1 MLTFSRNK
9 PLDFLFQPAHI
20 APLATFRVLFG
31 AVMFAGMVR
40 FMVKGWVY
48 DLYIKPTFYFTYYG
62 FEWVKPLG
70 EVGMYALF
78 TAVALS
84 AFLVMIGLLYRV
96 ASVGFFLG
104 FTYIELIDKTNYLN
118 HYYFITLIS
127 FLMALLPA
135 GRYFSVDAWLRPAI
149 RRTHVPRWMVGA
161 LQLQLAMVYFFA
173 GVAKLNYDWLFRAMP
188 LRIWLPPHTGLPLIG
203 PLMDDAWVAYA
214 FSWFGAVYDLFIVFL
229 LTDRRTRL
237 FAYGMV
243 LAFHLMTAWLFPIG
257 MFPYVMILLTLVFF
271 PETFHRKITDAVAR
285 LFRQSQPA
293 EAAPVPVRALRY
305 GRPTRLLVGLLAVH
319 FAVQGLLPFRYL
331 LYPGPLFWTEQGYR
345 FSWRVMLMEKAGT
358 VFFYVTDPATGR
370 EGEVVNGDFLTP
382 NQEKMMATQPDMI
395 LQFAHFLA
403 GHYCRQGIANP
414 KITAESYVT
423 LNGSGSRPFLDRTV
437 DLTKEREGFASKRW
451 ILSFSDS
458 R

>member
-31 AVMFAGMVR
+31 GVMFAGMVR

-48 DLYIKPTFYFTYYG
+48 DLYVKPTFYFTYYG

-70 EVGMYALF
+70 AIGMYALF

-96 ASVGFFLG
+96 ASVAFFLG

-118 HYYFITLIS
+118 HYYFITLVS

-135 GRYFSVDAWLRPAI
+135 GRYLSVDAWLRPAS

-173 GVAKLNYDWLFRAMP
+173 GIAKLNYDWLFRAMP

-237 FAYGMV
+237 FGYAMV

-271 PETFHRKITDAVAR
+271 PATFHQKIVNAVAR
-285 LFRQSQPA
+285 LFRQPQEAVLIPA
-293 EAAPVPVRALRY
+293 RQLHY
-305 GRPTRLLVGLLAVH
+305 GRPAQLLVGLLAVH
-319 FAVQGLLPFRYL
+319 FAVQVMLPFRYL
-331 LYPGPLFWTEQGYR
+331 LYPGQLFWTEQGYR
-345 FSWRVMLMEKAGT
+345 FSWRVMLMEKSGT
-358 VFFYVTDPATGR
+358 VFFYVTDPVTGR
-370 EGEVVNGDFLTP
+370 EGEVFNRDFLTP

-403 GHYCRQGIANP
+403 GHYRRQGIANP

-437 DLTKEREGFASKRW
+437 DLTKEREGFAPKRW
-451 ILSFSDS
+451 ILSLSDS
-458 R
+458 Q

>member
-1 MLTFSRNK
+1 
-9 PLDFLFQPAHI
+9 
-20 APLATFRVLFG
+20 
-31 AVMFAGMVR
+31 
-40 FMVKGWVY
+40 
-48 DLYIKPTFYFTYYG
+48 
-62 FEWVKPLG
+62 
-70 EVGMYALF
+70 MYVLF

-84 AFLVMIGLLYRV
+84 AFLITIGLLYRV
-96 ASVGFFLG
+96 ASVAFFLG

-118 HYYFITLIS
+118 HYYFITLVS

-135 GRYFSVDAWLRPAI
+135 GRYFSVDAWLRPAL

-173 GVAKLNYDWLFRAMP
+173 GVAKLNADWLLRAMP
-188 LRIWLPPHTGLPLIG
+188 LRIWLPPYTGLPLIG
-203 PLMDDAWVAYA
+203 PLMDEAWVAYA
-214 FSWFGAVYDLFIVFL
+214 FSWFGAAYDLFIVFL
-229 LTDRRTRL
+229 LTDHRTRL

-243 LAFHLMTAWLFPIG
+243 LGFHLMTAWLFPIG

-271 PETFHRKITDAVAR
+271 PETFHRKAIDAVSGW
-285 LFRQSQPA
+285 FRPRQPA
-293 EAAPVPVRALRY
+293 AVPVPVGMLHDGWPA
-305 GRPTRLLVGLLAVH
+305 RLLVGILAAH
-319 FAVQGLLPFRYL
+319 FAVQVLLPFRYL

-358 VFFYVTDPATGR
+358 VFFYVNDPATGR

-403 GHYCRQGIANP
+403 GHYRRQGIANP

-437 DLTKEREGFASKRW
+437 DLTKEREGFAPKRW
-451 ILSFSDS
+451 ILSYSDS
-458 R
+458 Q

>member
-1 MLTFSRNK
+1 MLTVSRNK
-9 PLDFLFQPAHI
+9 PLDFFFQPVHI
-20 APLATFRVLFG
+20 APLAVFRVLFG
-31 AVMFAGMVR
+31 GVMSAGMVR

-48 DLYIKPTFYFTYYG
+48 DLYVKPTFYFTYYG

-70 EVGMYALF
+70 EPGMYLLF

-84 AFLVMIGLLYRV
+84 AFLVMIGFLYRA
-96 ASVGFFLG
+96 ASVAFFLG
-104 FTYIELIDKTNYLN
+104 FTYIELVDKTNYLN
-118 HYYFITLIS
+118 HYYFITLVG

-135 GRYFSVDAWLRPAI
+135 GRYFSVDAWLRPSL

-173 GVAKLNYDWLFRAMP
+173 GIAKLNDDWLLRAMP

-203 PLMDDAWVAYA
+203 PLMDEPWVAYV
-214 FSWFGAVYDLFIVFL
+214 FSWFGAVYDLGIVFL
-229 LTDRRTRL
+229 LLGRRTRL
-237 FAYGMV
+237 FGYALV

-271 PETFHRKITDAVAR
+271 PESFHRKVTGAAGR
-285 LFRQSQPA
+285 LVWQPRA
-293 EAAPVPVRALRY
+293 EVEPVPGRALR
-305 GRPTRLLVGLLAVH
+305 PAWPLKLLVGVLAVH
-319 FAVQGLLPFRYL
+319 FAVQAALPFRYL
-331 LYPGPLFWTEQGYR
+331 LYPGQLFWTEQGYR

-370 EGEVVNGDFLTP
+370 EGEVTNRDFLTP

-403 GHYCRQGIANP
+403 DHYRRQGIANP
-414 KITAESYVT
+414 RITAESYVT

-437 DLTKEREGFASKRW
+437 DLTKELEGFAPKRW

-458 R
+458 Q

>member
-1 MLTFSRNK
+1 MLTVSRKK

-31 AVMFAGMVR
+31 GVMFAGMVR
-40 FMVKGWVY
+40 FMAKGWVY
-48 DLYIKPTFYFTYYG
+48 DLYVKPAFHFTYYG
-62 FEWVKPLG
+62 FEWVKPPG
-70 EVGMYALF
+70 ELGMYALF
-78 TAVALS
+78 AAVALS
-84 AFLVMIGLLYRV
+84 AFLVTIGLLYRV
-96 ASVGFFLG
+96 ASVAFFLG

-118 HYYFITLIS
+118 HYYFITLVS

-135 GRYFSVDAWLRPAI
+135 GRYFSVDAWLRPSI
-149 RRTHVPRWMVGA
+149 RRTHVPRWMIIA

-173 GVAKLNYDWLFRAMP
+173 GVAKLNSDWLFRAMP

-214 FSWFGAVYDLFIVFL
+214 FSWFGAVYDLLIVFL
-229 LTDRRTRL
+229 LADRRTRL
-237 FAYGMV
+237 FAYALV

-271 PETFHRKITDAVAR
+271 PEAWHRKVIDAVAR
-285 LFRQSQPA
+285 RFGQP
-293 EAAPVPVRALRY
+293 EAVPVSVGALRHV
-305 GRPTRLLVGLLAVH
+305 RPARLLVGVLAVH
-319 FAVQGLLPFRYL
+319 FAVQVLLPFRYL
-331 LYPGPLFWTEQGYR
+331 LYPGQLFWTEQGYR

-403 GHYCRQGIANP
+403 GHYRRQGIADP

-437 DLTKEREGFASKRW
+437 DLTKEREGFAPKRW
-451 ILSFSDS
+451 ILSFSNS
-458 R
+458 Q

>member
-31 AVMFAGMVR
+31 GVMFAGMVR

-48 DLYIKPTFYFTYYG
+48 DLYVKPTFYFTYYG

-70 EVGMYALF
+70 EFGMYALF

-96 ASVGFFLG
+96 ASMAFFLG

-118 HYYFITLIS
+118 HYYFITLVS

-135 GRYFSVDAWLRPAI
+135 GRYLSVDAWLRPAS
-149 RRTHVPRWMVGA
+149 RRTHVPHWMVGA

-173 GVAKLNYDWLFRAMP
+173 GIAKLNYDWLFRAMP

-237 FAYGMV
+237 FGYAMV

-271 PETFHRKITDAVAR
+271 PATFHQKIVNAVAR
-285 LFRQSQPA
+285 LFRQPQEAVLIPA
-293 EAAPVPVRALRY
+293 RQLHY
-305 GRPTRLLVGLLAVH
+305 GRPAQLLVGLLAVH
-319 FAVQGLLPFRYL
+319 FAVQVMLPFRYL
-331 LYPGPLFWTEQGYR
+331 LYPGQLFWTEQGYR
-345 FSWRVMLMEKAGT
+345 FSWRVMLMEKSGT
-358 VFFYVTDPATGR
+358 VFFYVTDPVTGR
-370 EGEVVNGDFLTP
+370 EGEVFNRDFLTP

-403 GHYCRQGIANP
+403 GHYRRQGIANP

-437 DLTKEREGFASKRW
+437 DLTKEREGFAPKRW
-451 ILSFSDS
+451 ILSLSDS
-458 R
+458 Q

>member
-9 PLDFLFQPAHI
+9 PLDFLFRPVPI

-40 FMVKGWVY
+40 FMAKGWVY
-48 DLYIKPTFYFTYYG
+48 DLYVKPTFYFTYYG

-70 EVGMYALF
+70 ELGMYALF
-78 TAVALS
+78 AAVALS
-84 AFLVMIGLLYRV
+84 AFLVMIGLAYRV
-96 ASVGFFLG
+96 AAVAFFLG

-118 HYYFITLIS
+118 HYYFITLVS

-135 GRYFSVDAWLRPAI
+135 GRYFSVDAWFWPAI
-149 RRTHVPRWMVGA
+149 RRTHVPRWMIGA

-203 PLMDDAWVAYA
+203 PLMDEPWVAYA
-214 FSWFGAVYDLFIVFL
+214 FSWFGVVYDLFIVFL
-229 LTDRRTRL
+229 LADRRTRL
-237 FAYGMV
+237 FAYALV

-271 PETFHRKITDAVAR
+271 PASFHRKVINAAGR
-285 LFRQSQPA
+285 LLRKTRT
-293 EAAPVPVRALRY
+293 EPVPVPVSALRPAWPARVLF
-305 GRPTRLLVGLLAVH
+305 GVLAVH
-319 FAVQGLLPFRYL
+319 FAVQLLLPFRYL
-331 LYPGPLFWTEQGYR
+331 LYPGQLFWTEQGYR

-370 EGEVVNGDFLTP
+370 EGEVVNRDFLTP
-382 NQEKMMATQPDMI
+382 NQEKMMATQPDMM

-403 GHYCRQGIANP
+403 GHYRRQGIAHP

-437 DLTKEREGFASKRW
+437 DLAKEREGFAPKRW